1 MKLKGDKTPCFVLWD
16 DCALMVVNPTKAV
29 LKHLTLRV
37 KSMEPPT
44 NSKGEVVR
52 GPMRVQYKNE
62 QVYTVIREEPG
73 MKVIQTYQGFV
84 EDVCKILREDDS
96 IEFSF
101 LDDRQE
107 FMKPDLKK
115 MFGFRFSQGPL
126 VQQVL
131 LKDQSGLLGAPTRYG
146 KTTCIINTV
155 RAYPKARIVI
165 VIPGQDLLKQMFDT
179 IKEAI
184 PGRQVVMLGGGSKT
198 RYQSEEGIT
207 VCSADSMHKL
217 VGNEIDLILADE
229 PHALVTE
236 GRMKGWEN
244 LCDIRKIGFGATLKG
259 RFDGK
264 DKLITG
270 IFGPVL
276 GERTYLEAVEEGAIC
291 PLVILFLKNKI
302 HPGEIIKN
310 RNTAYNKMLFLS
322 RQMARITA
330 EICHKIIPQDQQTLV
345 FIDNEKQADLY
356 LNVLEQDSGVIAMAK
371 KLTKKEREALFA
383 EMQTGDVKRCF
394 ATNIYA
400 QGVTFS
406 DMRAMINC
414 AGGGNNASAIQKPGR
429 LAEIRPDK
437 NWGVVIDMLFTE
449 DDQFDVPEQKSG
461 QEWRAL
467 IRDSFARMEAYKEKG
482 YKIIVCEDIEEL
494 KREFNK
500 HQ

>member
-1 MKLKGDKTPCFVLWD
+1 MQLKKDKTPCFVLWD
-16 DCALMVVNPTKAV
+16 DCALTVVNPTKAV

-37 KSMEPPT
+37 KTMEPPK
-44 NSKGEVVR
+44 NKKGEIIR
-52 GPMRVQYKNE
+52 GPMRVKYANE
-62 QVYTVIREEPG
+62 PAYTVLKESPG
-73 MKVIQTYQGFV
+73 LKVIQTQQGFV
-84 EDVCKILREDDS
+84 DDICEILREDTS

-101 LDDRQE
+101 LDKRQE
-107 FMKPDLKK
+107 FMKPQFDK
-115 MFGFRFSQGPL
+115 MFGFRFSQEAL
-126 VQQVL
+126 VKQVL

-146 KTTCIINTV
+146 KTTCIINTA
-155 RAYPKARIVI
+155 RAYPKARIAI

-179 IKEAI
+179 IKKAI
-184 PGRQVVMLGGGSKT
+184 PGRHVVMLGGGSRT

-207 VCSADSMHKL
+207 VCSADSLHKL
-217 VGNEIDLILADE
+217 VGNELDLILADE

-236 GRMKGWEN
+236 KRMEGWNN

-270 IFGPVL
+270 LFGPIL
-276 GERTYLEAVEEGAIC
+276 GERTYTEAVEEGAIC
-291 PLVILFLKNKI
+291 PLVILFLKNRI

-322 RQMARITA
+322 RSMARTTA
-330 EICHKIIPQDQQTLV
+330 TICHDIIPQDQQTLV

-356 LNVLEQDSGVIAMAK
+356 LDVLDQKDGVIAMAK
-371 KLTKKEREALFA
+371 KLKPKERDALF
-383 EMQTGDVKRCF
+383 ENMQTGDIKRCF

-437 NWGVVIDMLFTE
+437 KWGVVIDMLFTVDERFE
-449 DDQFDVPEQKSG
+449 DPESKEG
-461 QEWRAL
+461 QEWRSL
-467 IRDSFARMEAYKEKG
+467 IRDSFARMEAYREKG
-482 YKIIVCEDIEEL
+482 YKIVVCDNLEEL
-494 KREFNK
+494 KHEFNK